1 MSRAWKIDVGYQE
14 TKVPPV
20 PPSPALQAG
29 PIFGRLIFQ
38 SQQYWFIFCSRFAYC
53 ILFIANETTKQ
64 RVSLKIISTDLQMVQ
79 LRVTLTQAIPSTFI
93 SKNYHLYIPATHVVV
108 MLTYQL
114 VTV

>member
-1 MSRAWKIDVGYQE
+1 
-14 TKVPPV
+14 
-20 PPSPALQAG
+20 
-29 PIFGRLIFQ
+29 
-38 SQQYWFIFCSRFAYC
+38 
-53 ILFIANETTKQ
+53 
-64 RVSLKIISTDLQMVQ
+64 MVQ